1 MSGSR
6 ARLVKVTGKAL
17 DAVPIADAELAKIGT
32 KWERHLGKRPM
43 GQLWEAWRRWVRSQ
57 TRIADLRG

>member
-1 MSGSR
+1 M
-6 ARLVKVTGKAL
+6 KVTGKAL